1 MLYKLMTYISVSGA
15 FLCTGSALYNACKL
29 GKAHYDDRIQKNTN
43 SKN

>member
-15 FLCTGSALYNACKL
+15 LVCSGSALYNACKL
-29 GKAHYDDRIQKNTN
+29 GKAYYDDRIHKNKN